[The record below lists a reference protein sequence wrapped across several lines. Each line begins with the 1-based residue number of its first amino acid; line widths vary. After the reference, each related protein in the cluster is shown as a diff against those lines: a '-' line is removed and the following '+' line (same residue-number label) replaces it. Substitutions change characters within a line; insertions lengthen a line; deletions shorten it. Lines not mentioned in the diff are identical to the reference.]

1 MINDDQLPAP
11 SLPIQRVPDA
21 LDVGTL
27 DAHKLDPSRFWLA
40 HQGTLLGQSF
50 QIGFT
55 IPSVGDA
62 VRFAELLEA
71 QRQAGLAYVHQVLHA
86 PKDRVFILDW
96 IVLSSQINEA
106 PGPHAWSVGEITV
119 EPREVAGDGR
129 RTRRAVLAFTIHAR
143 GAEIGH
149 GSAKVRLV
157 SQAVYQRLRFGA
169 VRIVTQATEG
179 QQHISGS
186 QETHCVK
193 FSVDPGDPILNDH
206 ASDHVT
212 AMSVACALER
222 LVSSL
227 PDSPRLTELALS
239 FASYAECDLSTEL
252 RLRGP
257 VGGSFS
263 GELVQDGVTAAEFTG
278 RCDSAPPKATNS
290 TN

>member
-143 GAEIGH
+143 GAEIGDTTSPDALLRSDTH
-149 GSAKVRLV
+149 AMNCAGSPEQDPAPVEHLQGFR
-157 SQAVYQRLRFGA
+157 RGA
-169 VRIVTQATEG
+169 RV
-179 QQHISGS
+179 HL
-186 QETHCVK
+186 K
-193 FSVDPGDPILNDH
+193 
-206 ASDHVT
+206 
-212 AMSVACALER
+212 
-222 LVSSL
+222 
-227 PDSPRLTELALS
+227 
-239 FASYAECDLSTEL
+239 
-252 RLRGP
+252 
-257 VGGSFS
+257 
-263 GELVQDGVTAAEFTG
+263 
-278 RCDSAPPKATNS
+278 
-290 TN
+290 